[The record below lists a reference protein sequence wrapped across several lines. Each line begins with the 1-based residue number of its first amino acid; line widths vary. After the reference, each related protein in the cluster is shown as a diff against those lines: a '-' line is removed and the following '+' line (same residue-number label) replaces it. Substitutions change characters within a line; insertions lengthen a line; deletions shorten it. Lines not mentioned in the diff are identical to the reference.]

1 MTKSQ
6 DQNLAFLFQA
16 YEKRVY
22 PHKLFILNLVELS
35 CVDYLGIHLGG
46 RKNEEIVTQ
55 QDI

>member
-1 MTKSQ
+1 
-6 DQNLAFLFQA
+6 LAK
-16 YEKRVY
+16 EKEFIL
-22 PHKLFILNLVELS
+22 HKLFFLNLVELS